1 MRRIFLLLSVLLLIS
16 STLMAQNRT
25 ITGRVVSSDKNEPLI
40 GVAVQIK
47 GSNVGTTTD
56 TSGHFS
62 LKATNLQSI
71 VVGVR
76 YIGYNYQEKTLRVG
90 EMNADFKLVATS
102 NNLEEVVVVGYGTQK
117 KTHLTGAIASI
128 DVKAIEDIPTGNL
141 AVALRGQIPG
151 LSESGGTQRPGQPAT
166 LTIRNPYFFSKDG
179 GTTDPLYIIDDV
191 FRTSA
196 DFNLLDASEVESI
209 SVLKDAAAAI
219 YGIQGNNGVIIV
231 KTKRGKSGAP
241 KVNFSTSVG
250 AASATE
256 LPKMMTGIQLATYL
270 NDASQAK
277 YNNTI
282 DQNGYIGG
290 VLTNKLSSWYTPD
303 ELAYINQNNNN
314 YLQQAFKTAL
324 VERGA
329 LNVSGG
335 SDKVTYFAGA
345 NYTNQNS
352 NFPGVKSN
360 KLGFRAS
367 VDAKLTK
374 RLKVSLSVSDEI
386 SNSRSYWYKL
396 KNTSESLDNDVTS
409 LIYSAPWTKYFIDGN
424 PVLQNATLSGSG
436 AVDNVNYFLTSKSN
450 NYTEGDNYILNALA
464 NISYQVP
471 GIKGLTAN
479 ASFNKNNNNA
489 FNKQYGT
496 TFNYAS
502 YSGTGDNNHIPGGTL
517 QKFTAISNGDIIRLN
532 PLFSNSYQFNASL
545 NYNNKFGKNEISVLA
560 LYEQEE
566 RHAEGVGASV
576 SGVIVG
582 AQDNQNFTNGTQ
594 ASTQSSQVS
603 NYGRLAYAGR
613 VNYSYADKY
622 LVEVLVRADANTHF
636 APGHQWGYFPSGSVG
651 WIASEEGF
659 IKNNFKFLDQL
670 KFRASVGLLGSDNT
684 KPYQYQANY
693 QFGTG
698 SSGGAVFGTPSGE
711 RGNGLAPNNAL
722 PNPNLTW
729 DSNLKTNYGID
740 MQFLRNRLSVTAD
753 YFWNHGYNMLSNL
766 TSSVSSLI
774 GAVPSSENF
783 ASVNTFG
790 YEISVSWKDRI
801 GKDFSYNFSPYFS
814 WSDNKILKYD
824 LSNGLRGTIQDL
836 TGKSSDNGV
845 LGYQSIGFLR
855 TQADADAFIA
865 ANPKYSIFGA
875 ANLPKPGMIVYK
887 DINGDGKIATTD
899 DLTYLS
905 HKASNHYNLGLNWGG
920 AYKSLTLNVVMGMSF
935 GGTAAVEGAAT
946 KQATASENRPA
957 FWADHWTPTNT
968 NAAYPNP
975 YYNYD
980 YDLTT
985 NFWFRNSLTFRV
997 SSINLG
1003 YSFPQKLATSI
1014 GVTSLR
1020 AYAVATN
1027 PLNLFNP
1034 FDYRDN
1040 AVGYTSYPN
1049 LKTFS
1054 FGLNV
1059 GF

>member
-1 MRRIFLLLSVLLLIS
+1 MRKIFLLFAVLLL
-16 STLMAQNRT
+16 LGNALKAQTRT
-25 ITGRVVSSDKNEPLI
+25 ITGQVVSSDKNEPLV
-40 GVAVQIK
+40 GVAVQVK
-47 GSNVGTTTD
+47 GSTAGTATD
-56 TSGHFS
+56 TSGRYS
-62 LKATNLQSI
+62 IKVTNLQS
-71 VVGVR
+71 VVIGVR
-76 YIGYNYQEKTLRVG
+76 YIGYAYQEKTLRVG
-90 EMNADFKLVATS
+90 ENNADFKLVAS
-102 NNLEEVVVVGYGTQK
+102 SSNLEEVVVVGYGTQK
-117 KTHLTGAIASI
+117 KIHLTGAVATIN
-128 DVKAIEDIPTGNL
+128 VKAIEDIPTGNL
-141 AVALRGQIPG
+141 SVALRGQIPG
-151 LSESGGTQRPGQPAT
+151 LSQSGGTQRPGQPAS

-196 DFNLLDASEVESI
+196 DFNLLDASEIENISI
-209 SVLKDAAAAI
+209 LKDAAAAI

-231 KTKRGKSGAP
+231 KTKRGKAGTP

-250 AASATE
+250 TANATQ
-256 LPKMMTGIQLATYL
+256 LPKMMSGLQLATYL
-270 NDASQAK
+270 NDAAQAK

-282 DQNGYIGG
+282 DDNGYIGG
-290 VLTNKLSSWYTPD
+290 VVTNKLSSWYTPD
-303 ELAYINQNNNN
+303 ELNYFSQNNNN
-314 YLQQAFKTAL
+314 YLKQAFKTAL

-329 LNVSGG
+329 LNISGG
-335 SDKVTYFAGA
+335 NDKVTYFAGA

-352 NFPGVKSN
+352 NFEGVRSN

-374 RLKVSLSVSDEI
+374 RLKISLSVSNEI

-396 KNTSESLDNDVTS
+396 KSTTESLDNDVLS
-409 LIYSAPWTKYFIDGN
+409 LTYAAPWTKFFIDGN
-424 PVLQNATLSGSG
+424 PVLQNSTLSGSG

-450 NYTEGDNYILNALA
+450 NYTQGNNYILNALA

-545 NYNNKFGKNEISVLA
+545 NYDNKFGKHELSVLA

-566 RHAEGVGASV
+566 RHGEGVAAAA

-582 AQDNQNFTNGTQ
+582 AQDNQNFTNGIQT
-594 ASTQSSQVS
+594 SNQSSQVS

-622 LVEVLVRADANTHF
+622 LVEVLMRADANTHF
-636 APGHQWGYFPSGSVG
+636 AQGHQWGYFPSGSLG
-651 WIASEEGF
+651 WVASEEGF
-659 IKNNFKFLDQL
+659 IKDNWKFIDLL

-684 KPYQYQANY
+684 KAYQYQSNY

-698 SSGGAVFGTPSGE
+698 SNGGAVFGLPSGE
-711 RGNGLAPNNAL
+711 RGNGLAPNNAI

-729 DSNLKTNYGID
+729 DSNLKTNYGVD
-740 MQFLRNRLSVTAD
+740 MQFLNNRLSVSAD

-766 TSSVSSLI
+766 TSSVSVLI

-783 ASVNTFG
+783 ASINTFG
-790 YEISVSWKDRI
+790 YEISVSWKDKI
-801 GKDFSYNFSPYFS
+801 GSSFTYNFSPYFS

-824 LSNGLRGTIQDL
+824 LSNGLRNTIQDL

-845 LGYQSIGFLR
+845 LGYKYEGFLR
-855 TQADADAFIA
+855 TQADVDAFVA
-865 ANPKYSIFGA
+865 ANPNYTLFGA
-875 ANLPKPGMIVYK
+875 ANTPKPGMLVYK
-887 DINGDGKIATTD
+887 DVDGDGKMTTG

-920 AYKSLTLNVVMGMSF
+920 AFKSLTLNVVMGLSF

-946 KQATASENRPA
+946 KMATATENRPV
-957 FWADHWTPTNT
+957 FWADHWTPANT
-968 NAAYPNP
+968 NAANPSP
-975 YYNYD
+975 YYSYD
-980 YDLTT
+980 YDLTSD
-985 NFWFRNSLTFRV
+985 FWFKNSLSFRV
-997 SSINLG
+997 SSVNLG
-1003 YSFPQKLATSI
+1003 YAFPQRFVSKI
-1014 GVTSLR
+1014 GVASLR
-1020 AYAVATN
+1020 AYVVATN
-1027 PLNLFNP
+1027 PVNFFNP

>member
-1 MRRIFLLLSVLLLIS
+1 MRKIFLLFAALLFLSNALK
-16 STLMAQNRT
+16 AQTRT

-47 GSNVGTTTD
+47 GSTTGATTD
-56 TSGHFS
+56 TSGRFS
-62 LKATNLQSI
+62 IKATNLQS
-71 VVGVR
+71 VVIGVR
-76 YIGYNYQEKTLRVG
+76 YIGFAYQEKTLRVG
-90 EMNADFKLVATS
+90 EMNADFRLVPS
-102 NNLEEVVVVGYGTQK
+102 SSNLEEVVVVGYGTQK
-117 KTHLTGAIASI
+117 KIHLTGAIATI
-128 DVKAIEDIPTGNL
+128 NVRAVEDIPTGNL
-141 AVALRGQIPG
+141 SVALRGQIPG

-191 FRTSA
+191 FRTA
-196 DFNLLDASEVESI
+196 TDFNLLDASEVESI
-209 SVLKDAAAAI
+209 SILKDAAAAI
-219 YGIQGNNGVIIV
+219 YGIQGNNGVVIV
-231 KTKRGKSGAP
+231 KTKRGKAGAP

-256 LPKMMTGIQLATYL
+256 LPKMMSGLQLATYL
-270 NDASQAK
+270 NDAAQAK

-282 DQNGYIGG
+282 DENGYIGG
-290 VLTNKLSSWYTPD
+290 VVTNKLASWYTPD
-303 ELAYINQNNNN
+303 ELDYFSTNNNN
-314 YLQQAFKTAL
+314 YLKQAFKTSL

-329 LNVSGG
+329 LNISGG
-335 SDKVTYFAGA
+335 NEKVTYFAGA

-352 NFPGVKSN
+352 NFPGVQSN

-367 VDAKLTK
+367 VDAKLSK

-386 SNSRSYWYKL
+386 SNSRSFWYKL
-396 KNTSESLDNDVTS
+396 KSTTESLDNDVLS
-409 LIYSAPWTKYFIDGN
+409 LVYAAPWTKFFIDGN
-424 PVLQNATLSGSG
+424 PVLQNSSLSGSG

-450 NYTEGDNYILNALA
+450 NYTQGNNYIINALA

-517 QKFTAISNGDIIRLN
+517 QKFTAISNGDVVRLN
-532 PLFSNSYQFNASL
+532 PLFSNSYQFNTSL
-545 NYNNKFGKNEISVLA
+545 NYNNKFGKHELSVLA

-566 RHAEGVGASV
+566 RNVEGVAASV
-576 SGVIVG
+576 NGVIVG
-582 AQDNQNFTNGTQ
+582 ALDNQNFTNGTQ
-594 ASTQSSQVS
+594 SSTQSSQIS

-636 APGHQWGYFPSGSVG
+636 APGHQWGYFPSGSIG
-651 WIASEEGF
+651 WVASEEGF
-659 IKNNFKFLDQL
+659 VKNNLKFLDLL

-684 KPYQYQANY
+684 KAYQYQSNY

-698 SSGGAVFGTPSGE
+698 SSGGAVFGTPSAE
-711 RGNGLAPNNAL
+711 RGNGLAPNNAI

-729 DSNLKTNYGID
+729 DSNLKTNYGVD
-740 MQFLRNRLSVTAD
+740 MQFLNNRLSVSAD

-766 TSSVSSLI
+766 TSSVSVLI

-783 ASVNTFG
+783 ASINTFG
-790 YEISVSWKDRI
+790 YEISVSWKDKI
-801 GKDFSYNFSPYFS
+801 GSDFTYNFSPYFS

-845 LGYQSIGFLR
+845 LGYKYAGFLR
-855 TQADADAFIA
+855 TQADVDAFMK
-865 ANPKYSIFGA
+865 ANPNYTLFGA
-875 ANLPKPGMIVYK
+875 ANVPQPGMIVYK
-887 DINGDGKIATTD
+887 DMDGDGKMTTN

-920 AYKSLTLNVVMGMSF
+920 TYKSFTFNVVMGMSF

-946 KQATASENRPA
+946 KMATATENRPV
-957 FWADHWTPTNT
+957 FWADHWTPSNT

-980 YDLTT
+980 YDLTSD
-985 NFWFRNSLTFRV
+985 FWFKSSLTFRV
-997 SSINLG
+997 SSVNLG
-1003 YSFPQKLATSI
+1003 YAFPQRFVSKI
-1014 GVTSLR
+1014 GVASLR
-1020 AYAVATN
+1020 AYVVATN
-1027 PLNLFNP
+1027 PINFVNP